1 MSICENAK
9 LFDKSMLPARTPL
22 GALTQFDDSLLR
34 ARGFDKDGNRIG
46 GIAAPVQVLVPP
58 ATILVRGFGG
68 DSKPMGQWWFTLYEL
83 NEILNYVGH
92 TDVAEGRQA
101 GKGVLH
107 AYFAVLLKKWNA
119 TSEYFILMETL
130 KPLCAFYGE
139 GDHSTFGAA
148 GGQKVALV
156 ISKGVQRGVR
166 QIMLPSLW
174 DFPSAVVVR
183 VPQGNTDQ
191 DLVRV
196 CQGYPIQIL
205 PFEV

>member
-1 MSICENAK
+1 
-9 LFDKSMLPARTPL
+9 MLPARTAL
-22 GALTQFDDSLLR
+22 GALTQFDDSLLQ
-34 ARGFDKDGNRIG
+34 ARGFDKDGNRVG

-68 DSKPMGQWWFTLYEL
+68 RSRDMGQWWFTLYEL

-92 TDVAEGRQA
+92 TDVAMGRQA

-107 AYFAVLLKKWNA
+107 AYFAVLLQEWQA
-119 TSEYFILMETL
+119 PSEYFIVVETL

-139 GDHSTFGAA
+139 GDHSTLGST
-148 GGQKVALV
+148 GGQKVALI
-156 ISKGVQRGVR
+156 ISKGLQRGVR
-166 QIMLPSLW
+166 QVMLPTFW
-174 DFPSAVVVR
+174 EFASAVAVR
-183 VPQGNTDQ
+183 VPRGNTDQ

-196 CQGYPIQIL
+196 CQGYPIRIL